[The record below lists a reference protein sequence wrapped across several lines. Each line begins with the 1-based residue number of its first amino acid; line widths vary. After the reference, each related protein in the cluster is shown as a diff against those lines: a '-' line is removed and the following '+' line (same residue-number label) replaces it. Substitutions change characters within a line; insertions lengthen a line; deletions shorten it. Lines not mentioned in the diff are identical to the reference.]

1 MSPCS
6 SSMSPPR
13 TTTERSEQTTL
24 NVKQVVS
31 LCERLWKERE
41 DKLREEYDK
50 VLNDRLSGKDI
61 TIIFYPKNKSSSALH
76 TQGMTYEMRRML
88 FGPVK
93 FVAC

>member
-1 MSPCS
+1 
-6 SSMSPPR
+6 MSPPR

-61 TIIFYPKNKSSSALH
+61 YYFLPKEQIKHLYQADLTSSYSYALYTILSNWKN
-76 TQGMTYEMRRML
+76 TYHST
-88 FGPVK
+88 
-93 FVAC
+93 